1 MRRFYCKFL
10 ANTIRLK
17 GSGCTLKWIV
27 IFSGILFIL
36 LVMILFSSVN
46 IIIDYNHKQGKDNL
60 HVIIKGL
67 FGLFRYKLS
76 VPMIKVSRETP
87 GIKVKK
93 KAEKGPAE
101 TDASGGK
108 DIVTPEDMLK
118 SIKDFKTLVEHI
130 SGFYKV
136 VRSFL
141 RKVFVEYLEWH
152 SKIGTGDAAIT
163 GMAAGALWAAKG
175 NVLGLVARLMKLKKL
190 PKITITPYFQSTIAE
205 TSIKCMFRFRLGNA
219 IFAGLKLVKLWKGD
233 EARFRTRPLSVLSKG
248 KTKSV

>member
-1 MRRFYCKFL
+1 M
-10 ANTIRLK
+10 
-17 GSGCTLKWIV
+17 
-27 IFSGILFIL
+27 
-36 LVMILFSSVN
+36 
-46 IIIDYNHKQGKDNL
+46 

-175 NVLGLVARLMKLKKL
+175 NVLGLVARLMKLKIAKNNNY
-190 PKITITPYFQSTIAE
+190 PDFQSTIAE

-219 IFAGLKLVKLWKGD
+219 ILLD
-233 EARFRTRPLSVLSKG
+233 
-248 KTKSV
+248 